1 MPKFSMPKSDAIEKV
16 RRKNRADFDADENL
30 RLALAYLIQII
41 GEAASRVSPRPP
53 DLAHYSDFPLA
64 ACPFNRKVLGNSPSP
79 QILNDPKS
87 LYQEIGRASCRER
100 G

>member
-41 GEAASRVSPRPP
+41 GEAASRMRHKIVHDYLGVDYDIMWEVVTA
-53 DLAHYSDFPLA
+53 DLPTVTGRLE
-64 ACPFNRKVLGNSPSP
+64 
-79 QILNDPKS
+79 QI
-87 LYQEIGRASCRER
+87 E
-100 G
+100 